1 MTRFW
6 LLVSLLLFAVEVQAG
21 FFGDAFESS
30 GIEITSEPIAQEPD
44 LDDSDFTLPVQKE
57 KMVFSQEEETETE
70 DENTRFVSS
79 QSLFL
84 STVNSPKKV
93 YLNQHFTLRIKAV
106 ATGRE
111 VHQIRS
117 QFLDGKDYKIYNPKS
132 PWKKVGDNSYLNQ
145 YEIKLLSKTAQMPAI
160 KVFVEDKR
168 GAVISEVLE
177 PVALSLIALKKSE
190 VFSGVVAS
198 ALNIHSHHAKK
209 YDDNSNIVL
218 LEINATNANLEDFH
232 LPFAIREGID
242 SLKKANHQQSIYY
255 FATLPN
261 YQKTLKI
268 KYFNS
273 QTNRFNILTL
283 PILITDSSVSTQ
295 TNLNPQKSK
304 YFFYKL
310 VLLFTL
316 MFILVLAYFKYKKP
330 YLLIFAMLIALY
342 TMYTKLLTHTLV
354 IPKGIMIR
362 ILPTESST
370 IFLKTAQKT
379 EAQLLLKKSGYS
391 KVLLPSKQI
400 GWIKDVDIS
409 KN

>member
-242 SLKKANHQQSIYY
+242 SLKNANHQQSIYY

-283 PILITDSSVSTQ
+283 PILVTDSSVSTQ

-310 VLLFTL
+310 VLLFAL
-316 MFILVLAYFKYKKP
+316 MFILVLAYFKYKKS